1 MNKFKNSNLILG
13 ALAVSTASTGI
24 VANASNEHKLFK
36 SEIKTTKNNDKK
48 YTINWE
54 NTIGADKEDK
64 FYDVIQ
70 VKDGGFVA
78 IGQSA
83 LTATTGFTTGDA
95 IIVKFDSDG
104 NEVWRDIVNG
114 DETDKYY
121 SAVELNDGSII
132 ALGISYSTDLG
143 FTNTSRVGNAI
154 ITKYTAD
161 GNQEWL
167 KNFNSGNNNP
177 ITFKN
182 VVPLS
187 DGNLLVVCGE
197 VDANLGGGILEKD
210 SISTNS
216 ILKISTD
223 GNIVWEKEY
232 TDTNNKIVIS
242 DIKKSS
248 DGNIILTGYI
258 YKSNNKDNNKLLVA
272 KLDEDLNEIWST
284 INDYFDSVKASSI
297 TEGVNGEIYV
307 AGEVSDNT
315 FDGTEGYLSRFDAKT
330 GDFEWESILVGEN
343 DDSFNSVSVNSKG
356 EIVVVGHSNSPLEN
370 TTISDKTEVIM
381 VKFGVDGHEAD
392 IASLGKDT
400 QGLVVS
406 SSFIDK
412 NDNVIIVGKQGKNV
426 GNDPCDLIKPCLQ
439 YDAMLLSVEES
450 LDAPIYCT
458 SDVPTLVGKDI
469 TIKPGQKI
477 NPLDYISIKEEDL
490 KDLEGNITFTTNL
503 EGSGTEYTSNKT
515 GEYYI
520 EYDLH
525 NDCGDFTSLMIKV
538 NVKENVCSINSPVIT
553 GPDTATYIIGDNFNV
568 FSLIKVENL
577 DITKIKE
584 RKNEIING
592 KNIETTIYESGDK
605 IVTTSDID
613 FTKAGTY
620 NVNFTVS
627 NNCGESTKDMKVI
640 VQERGNG
647 SVNTDN
653 TTDKPQ
659 TGDDIL
665 TYIGAGALAVGGLV
679 IINKKNKKN
688 EESDIN
694 NESNND

>member
-1 MNKFKNSNLILG
+1 MKNFKNSNLILG
-13 ALAVSTASTGI
+13 ALAVSTVSTGI

-36 SEIKTTKNNDKK
+36 SEIKITKNNDKK
-48 YTINWE
+48 YAINWE

-70 VKDGGFVA
+70 LKDGGFVA

-114 DETDKYY
+114 DETEKYY
-121 SAVELNDGSII
+121 SAVELSDGSII

-143 FTNTSRVGNAI
+143 FTNTSRTGNAI

-167 KNFNSGNNNP
+167 KNFSNGNNP

-197 VDANLGGGILEKD
+197 IDANLGGGILEKD
-210 SISTNS
+210 SITTNS
-216 ILKISTD
+216 ILKISND
-223 GNIVWEKEY
+223 GDIVWEKEY
-232 TDTNNKIVIS
+232 TDTNNKVVIS

-248 DGNIILTGYI
+248 DGNIILTGYT
-258 YKSNNKDNNKLLVA
+258 YKSNNKDNNKLIVA

-284 INDYFDSVKASSI
+284 VNDYFDSVKCSSI
-297 TEGVNGEIYV
+297 TEGADGEIYV
-307 AGEVSDNT
+307 AGEVSDDT
-315 FDGTEGYLSRFDAKT
+315 LDGTEGYLSRFDAKT

-356 EIVVVGHSNSPLEN
+356 ELVVIGHSNSPLEN

-392 IASLGKDT
+392 IISLGKDT

-426 GNDPCDLIKPCLQ
+426 GDVPCDLINPCLQ
-439 YDAMLLSVEES
+439 YDAMLLSVKEN
-450 LDAPIYCT
+450 LDSPIYCT
-458 SDVPTLVGKDI
+458 SNMPTLIGEDI
-469 TIKPGQKI
+469 SIKPGQMI

-490 KDLEGNITFTTNL
+490 KYLEDNITFTTNL
-503 EGSGTEYTSNKT
+503 EGSDTEYTSNKT

-520 EYDLH
+520 EYGLH
-525 NDCGDFTSLMIKV
+525 NDCGDVTSLRIKV
-538 NVKENVCSINSPVIT
+538 NVKDDVCSINPPVIT
-553 GPDTATYIIGDNFNV
+553 GPDTVTYIIGDDFNV
-568 FSLIKVENL
+568 FDLIKVENIDTTKVAESKTDNL
-577 DITKIKE
+577 D
-584 RKNEIING
+584 G
-592 KNIETTIYESGDK
+592 KAIGTIIYESGDK
-605 IVTTSDID
+605 IVAISDID
-613 FTKAGTY
+613 FSKVGTY

-627 NNCGESTKDMKVI
+627 NSCGESTKDVKVI
-640 VQERGNG
+640 VKEKDNS
-647 SVNTDN
+647 SVNTDS

-659 TGDDIL
+659 TGDNIL
-665 TYIGAGALAVGGLV
+665 SYIGIGALAIGGLAIV
-679 IINKKNKKN
+679 NRKNKKN
-688 EESDIN
+688 EESDTN
-694 NESNND
+694 NESNNN